1 MSDANPDIS
10 PADKGKKWSAPTIV
24 KYFGAFLVGSIITP
38 FVTKYTEKFAEGIF
52 EKKTIRIE
60 GCAPLKDARLLI
72 RKPTDKGEELIA
84 DQKIEHINETS
95 VFVQNLTDKP
105 IKNATLTVYPLSQ
118 SSAEPEIWY
127 SRMYASSIKGA
138 SAYKVGKS
146 KSAYQINIPI
156 LNTDEFILI
165 ETKFGEPIGYVVE
178 LFSEDMSKKVGIEPG
193 CADGSYIKSSP
204 PTVFYSHYGNKC
216 QKPEKARGAVRCNN
230 TIETPLQITED
241 MGGKYI
247 SVETKVTY

>member
-1 MSDANPDIS
+1 MSGANPDS
-10 PADKGKKWSAPTIV
+10 SSTNTVKKWTVPTSV
-24 KYFGAFLVGSIITP
+24 KLLGAFLVGSIITP
-38 FVTKYTEKFAEGIF
+38 FLSKYAEKLAEGVF

-60 GCAPLKDARLLI
+60 GCAPLKDARILI
-72 RKPTDKGEELIA
+72 RKATDKGDELIA

-95 VFVQNLTDKP
+95 VFVQNLTDKS

-118 SSAEPEIWY
+118 FSAEPEVWY

-146 KSAYQINIPI
+146 KSAYQITIPT

-178 LFSEDMSKKVGIEPG
+178 LFSEEVSKKVAVEPG
-193 CADGSYIKSSP
+193 CADGSYIKSPP
-204 PTVFYSHYGNKC
+204 PTVFYDYYGDKC
-216 QKPEKARGAVRCNN
+216 QKPEKARGAVRCKNE
-230 TIETPLQITED
+230 IQTPIQVTED
-241 MGGKYI
+241 MAGKSL